1 MKWSRRA
8 AQVAA
13 IAATLPTGTVAAI
26 DVEER
31 SLWLDSALRDEPARP
46 PLEGDTE
53 ADVAIL
59 GAGVTGLAAACELRA
74 RFPERRVVVLER
86 DRVGAGATGRSTGA
100 LTPLPERRWGD
111 KLARDGVE
119 ETRRAA
125 AFQAA
130 GVRAAVDLVRG
141 GGIDCGLG
149 EPGYLLLG
157 ERRHDPLLRREA
169 SAMEQ
174 LGLPGGYVDP
184 EALYERLRH
193 EHWHAAVESPSR
205 WLDPARYA
213 LGLARLAEQRG
224 AELFERSPVQ
234 GLERA
239 EPLERSPVD
248 PRGHGSV
255 TTLRLA
261 GGARVRAPSVVLA
274 VDAAGGRLG
283 LLRSRQYVLHTFA
296 VATEPLPAGRLAALG
311 WRGREILFE
320 APRSGHT
327 LMLTPDDRLL
337 CRGLVRY
344 RFGDSI
350 EPPPL
355 TSAARA
361 LTRAIR
367 ERFPQ
372 VGDVR
377 ISHRWSGPL
386 GMTRWF
392 HPAIGRL
399 PGPGLLLYATGYSGH
414 GLAFGTLAGRLL
426 AELYAGERSPEL
438 NYALRFSRPPR
449 LPPEPLR
456 FVGVRAATAWMR
468 LRKL

>member
-26 DVEER
+26 AVEER
-31 SLWLDSALRDEPARP
+31 SLWLDSALREEPVRP
-46 PLEGDTE
+46 RLERDTE
-53 ADVAIL
+53 ADVAVV

-86 DRVGAGATGRSTGA
+86 DRIGSGATGRSTGA

-111 KLARDGVE
+111 KLARDGEE

-130 GVRAAVDLVRG
+130 GVHAAVDLVRDS
-141 GGIDCGLG
+141 GIECRLAD
-149 EPGYLLLG
+149 PGYLLLG
-157 ERRHDPLLRREA
+157 EPRHDTLLRREA
-169 SAMEQ
+169 RAMER
-174 LGLPGGYVDP
+174 LGLPGGYVEP
-184 EALYERLRH
+184 EALRQRLRH

-213 LGLARLAEQRG
+213 LGLARLAERRG
-224 AELFERSPVQ
+224 AELFEHTAVDRVERGELLRRS
-234 GLERA
+234 GA
-239 EPLERSPVD
+239 D
-248 PRGHGSV
+248 KRGRGGVTSV
-255 TTLRLA
+255 RLA
-261 GGARVRAPSVVLA
+261 GGGRVRSPCVVLA
-274 VDAAGGRLG
+274 VDAASGRFG
-283 LLRSRQYVLHTFA
+283 ILRRRQYVLHTFA
-296 VATEPLPAGRLAALG
+296 VATEPLPADRLAALG
-311 WRGREILFE
+311 WPGREILFE

-327 LMLTPDDRLL
+327 LILTSGDRLL

-344 RFGDSI
+344 RFGDSV
-350 EPPPL
+350 EPPSL
-355 TSAARA
+355 GSATRA

-372 VGDVR
+372 LGDVR
-377 ISHRWSGPL
+377 VSHRWSGPL

-399 PGPGLLLYATGYSGH
+399 PGAGLLVYATGYSGH
-414 GLAFGTLAGRLL
+414 GLAYGTLAGRLV

-438 NYALRFSRPPR
+438 DYALRFSRPPM

-456 FVGVRAATAWMR
+456 FLGVRAATAWMR